1 MGTNECPALRLEGR
15 QCLMTSNG
23 RKPPPQTSPPAIT
36 NQRPN
41 NSNVFINHLLA
52 QVLQPVCCMCL
63 FGGGGR
69 WMPPLDSYPSYI
81 PYTVGLGLELGVR
94 LVKLGLARISVVSV
108 PTKIVNKMTFEFDAV
123 IHLDPI

>member
-1 MGTNECPALRLEGR
+1 
-15 QCLMTSNG
+15 
-23 RKPPPQTSPPAIT
+23 
-36 NQRPN
+36 
-41 NSNVFINHLLA
+41 
-52 QVLQPVCCMCL
+52 
-63 FGGGGR
+63 
-69 WMPPLDSYPSYI
+69 MPPLDSYPSYI